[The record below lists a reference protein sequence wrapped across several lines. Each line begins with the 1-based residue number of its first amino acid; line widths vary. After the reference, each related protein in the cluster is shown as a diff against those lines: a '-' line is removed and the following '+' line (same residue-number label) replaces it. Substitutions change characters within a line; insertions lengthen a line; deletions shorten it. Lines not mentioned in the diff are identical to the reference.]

1 MVNNQLD
8 LVLGATLLALTS
20 LSGSVELAI
29 AQQTVSVCQ
38 PPKPGEYIL
47 LVPSQTRETHEQVQ
61 RTLPP
66 NTQATRCQY
75 LEKMVTRVAGF
86 GGLDDANDWASYVKD
101 TVGLSAFVVR
111 AAPAA
116 LPNSPQAYNPQ
127 PLGDGYAVLV
137 DYFNQPEVASQVKQF
152 IGEDIGLVSYG
163 QRHYLLAVYTTNQ
176 TVANSVLQ
184 QLSDRG
190 FWSLVVDSRRVTLL
204 GPVINF

>member
-1 MVNNQLD
+1 MVNNQVDFL
-8 LVLGATLLALTS
+8 LGATLLALTS
-20 LSGSVELAI
+20 LSSSTELAM
-29 AQQTVSVCQ
+29 AQHTVSVCQ

-47 LVPSQTRETHEQVQ
+47 LVPSQTREVHQQVQ

-66 NTQATRCQY
+66 NTEANRCQY
-75 LEKMVTRVAGF
+75 LEQTVTRVAGF
-86 GGLDDANDWASYVKD
+86 GSLDDANDWASYVKNSL
-101 TVGLSAFVVR
+101 GLSAFVVR

-116 LPNSPQAYNPQ
+116 LPTSPQSYNPR

-137 DYFNQPEVASQVKQF
+137 DYFHQPEVASQVKQF

-204 GPVINF
+204 GPIINF